1 MKNCCFMKIKLDVQG
16 LTYSQTQNN
25 AYALI
30 LRETNGTRRLPIIIG
45 GFEAQSIAIQI
56 EKIKYSRPLTHDLF
70 KNFADT
76 FGIQV
81 TEVIIYKLEE
91 GVFYSQLI
99 SNNGKDIHEIEART
113 SDAVSLALRF
123 NCPIYTYEQIMK
135 DAAIDESN
143 LFTPDEATETE
154 LSLPDEADNE
164 YEYYTFEELN
174 KMLNEA
180 VRDEN
185 YEQASKIR
193 DEIERRKNQQ
203 KKSNSSALVFTTF
216 AEIQLLMADLNDS
229 LSTNQIKSFPY
240 LDLPANTKDDSIKQ
254 SMLPKNIFYFYD
266 TTYSYS
272 ENDTTYTTSLFQNH
286 LLKPKSSCKRLIQ
299 SNNNDWLLI
308 PLLIIVILYIY
319 ISTNF
324 HQRWIQ
330 TIKAPFSSRFLG
342 QLERD
347 GNIFNETILFP
358 MFFIEIISI
367 SLCLLYTSPSPRDQA

>member
-1 MKNCCFMKIKLDVQG
+1 
-16 LTYSQTQNN
+16 
-25 AYALI
+25 
-30 LRETNGTRRLPIIIG
+30 
-45 GFEAQSIAIQI
+45 
-56 EKIKYSRPLTHDLF
+56 
-70 KNFADT
+70 
-76 FGIQV
+76 
-81 TEVIIYKLEE
+81 
-91 GVFYSQLI
+91 
-99 SNNGKDIHEIEART
+99 
-113 SDAVSLALRF
+113 
-123 NCPIYTYEQIMK
+123 
-135 DAAIDESN
+135 
-143 LFTPDEATETE
+143 
-154 LSLPDEADNE
+154 
-164 YEYYTFEELN
+164 
-174 KMLNEA
+174 
-180 VRDEN
+180 
-185 YEQASKIR
+185 
-193 DEIERRKNQQ
+193 
-203 KKSNSSALVFTTF
+203 
-216 AEIQLLMADLNDS
+216 MADLNDS

-367 SLCLLYTSPSPRDQA
+367 SLLLFLSIDYFVDFNQLGVSSSKVYLFMILGYFIFVIVKLLVIKIIGYVFDTESEVSEFQLQNFLTISISSLSISPLLFIYIYSSYTFFLYSAITILFGLTVIKNIKAFFIWKNTYNFFKIFIYLCTVEILPYVILLKTAFNYINK

>member
-1 MKNCCFMKIKLDVQG
+1 MKIKLDVQG

-193 DEIERRKNQQ
+193 DEIERRKNQ
-203 KKSNSSALVFTTF
+203 
-216 AEIQLLMADLNDS
+216 
-229 LSTNQIKSFPY
+229 
-240 LDLPANTKDDSIKQ
+240 
-254 SMLPKNIFYFYD
+254 
-266 TTYSYS
+266 
-272 ENDTTYTTSLFQNH
+272 
-286 LLKPKSSCKRLIQ
+286 
-299 SNNNDWLLI
+299 
-308 PLLIIVILYIY
+308 
-319 ISTNF
+319 
-324 HQRWIQ
+324 
-330 TIKAPFSSRFLG
+330 
-342 QLERD
+342 
-347 GNIFNETILFP
+347 
-358 MFFIEIISI
+358 
-367 SLCLLYTSPSPRDQA
+367 